1 MAEIFD
7 RKRLAPLKDTVAI
20 VGVGETDYGA
30 DYRGAGG
37 KAMAKGEARYDSYT
51 LASRALKRALDD
63 AGLKK
68 DDIDGLCTGP
78 TMSGERAS
86 ELWGLNPRWSGS
98 GDAAQGIIEAAMA
111 IHCGLCTTVALVYGN
126 AQRSM
131 DTAYGGARV
140 TGGGI
145 TSYFYYAP
153 WGLTSQGALYALFF
167 QRHKLL
173 YGTTE
178 EQLGAIAVAFRKH
191 ACLNPNAVMY
201 GKPIAIDDYM
211 NAKYVAEPLRLYDY
225 CLINDGG
232 VAIIVRRAD
241 MAQDLKQKP
250 VMVSGFGW
258 SEENVD
264 ATQLRPRLKDFYH
277 TAHHGVAQQMYAMAG
292 VTPKDVDVFAT
303 YDSFSV
309 HLLASLEGF
318 GFCKEGE
325 GGAFVQN
332 GRIEIGGELP
342 CNTSGGMLSESYMQS
357 WNHQPELVRQVRG
370 GLGARQVQGAE
381 VAQYVHDV
389 AGKCKSIIYTKGA

>member
-1 MAEIFD
+1 MASSFD
-7 RKRLAPLKDTVAI
+7 RERLGSLKDRVAI
-20 VGVGETDYGA
+20 VGVGETDYAA

-37 KAMAKGEARYDSYT
+37 KAMGKGEARVDHYT

-63 AGLKK
+63 SGLKK

-78 TMSGERAS
+78 TLSGERAS

-98 GDAAQGIIEAAMA
+98 GDAAQCIIEAAMA
-111 IHCGLCTTVALVYGN
+111 INCGLCTTVALVYGN

-145 TSYFYYAP
+145 TSYFYFAP

-191 ACLNPNAVMY
+191 ACMNPNAAMQ
-201 GKPIAIDDYM
+201 KPLTIEDYM
-211 NAKYVAEPLRLYDY
+211 KAPYVAEPLRLFDY

-241 MAQDLKQKP
+241 MARDLRHRP

-264 ATQLRPRLKDFYH
+264 ATQLRPRLKTFYH
-277 TAHHGVAQQMYAMAG
+277 TAPGHPAG
-292 VTPKDVDVFAT
+292 AVYRIA
-303 YDSFSV
+303 
-309 HLLASLEGF
+309 
-318 GFCKEGE
+318 
-325 GGAFVQN
+325 
-332 GRIEIGGELP
+332 GRIQE
-342 CNTSGGMLSESYMQS
+342 
-357 WNHQPELVRQVRG
+357 
-370 GLGARQVQGAE
+370 
-381 VAQYVHDV
+381 
-389 AGKCKSIIYTKGA
+389 

>member
-1 MAEIFD
+1 MAISFD
-7 RKRLAPLKDTVAI
+7 KARLGPLKDSVAI

-37 KAMAKGEARYDSYT
+37 RAVGKGEARYDSYT

-78 TMSGERAS
+78 TLSGERAS
-86 ELWGLNPRWSGS
+86 ELWGMNPRWSGS
-98 GDAAQGIIEAAMA
+98 GDAAQCIIEATMA
-111 IHCGLCTTVALVYGN
+111 INCGLCTTVALVYGN

-173 YGTTE
+173 YGTTD

-191 ACLNPNAVMY
+191 ACLNPNAVMQ
-201 GKPIAIDDYM
+201 KPLTIEDYM
-211 NAKYVAEPLRLYDY
+211 KAPYVAEPLRLFDY

-241 MAQDLKQKP
+241 MAKGLKHPP
-250 VMVSGFGW
+250 VMVSGIGW

-277 TAHHGVAQQMYAMAG
+277 TAHRDVAAQVYPMAG
-292 VTPKDVDVFAT
+292 VTPRTSTCSPPTTASACICSPPWRASASARRARAVRSFRTGASRSAANCPAT
-303 YDSFSV
+303 PAAACCRRATCRAGTTSPNSC
-309 HLLASLEGF
+309 AS
-318 GFCKEGE
+318 C
-325 GGAFVQN
+325 GAA
-332 GRIEIGGELP
+332 
-342 CNTSGGMLSESYMQS
+342 SG
-357 WNHQPELVRQVRG
+357 H
-370 GLGARQVQGAE
+370 AR
-381 VAQYVHDV
+381 
-389 AGKCKSIIYTKGA
+389 

>member
-1 MAEIFD
+1 MAESFD
-7 RKRLAPLKDTVAI
+7 RKRLAPLKDTVAV
-20 VGVGETDYGA
+20 VGVGETDYA
-30 DYRGAGG
+30 SDYRGAGG
-37 KAMAKGEARYDSYT
+37 KAVGKGEARVDHYT

-63 AGLKK
+63 SGLKK
-68 DDIDGLCTGP
+68 DDIDGLCTGH
-78 TMSGERAS
+78 TLSSERAS
-86 ELWGLNPRWSGS
+86 ELWGLNPRWSGG
-98 GDAAQGIIEAAMA
+98 GDAAQCIIEATMA
-111 IHCGLCTTVALVYGN
+111 INCGLCTTVALVYGN

-131 DTAYGGARV
+131 DTAYGGSRV

-145 TSYFYYAP
+145 TSYFYFAP

-191 ACLNPNAVMY
+191 ACMNPNAVMQ
-201 GKPIAIDDYM
+201 KPLTIEDYM
-211 NAKYVAEPLRLYDY
+211 KAPYVAEPLRLFDY

-232 VAIIVRRAD
+232 VAIILRRAD
-241 MAQDLKQKP
+241 MAKELRHAP
-250 VMVSGFGW
+250 VMVSSFGW

-277 TAHHGVAQQMYAMAG
+277 TAHRDVAAQVYPMAG
-292 VTPKDVDVFAT
+292 VRPKDVDVFAT

-325 GGAFVQN
+325 GGPFVQN

-357 WNHQPELVRQVRG
+357 WNHQPELVRQLRG
-370 GLGARQVQGAE
+370 GLGARQVEGAA

-389 AGKCKSIIYTKGA
+389 AGKCKSIIYTKGS

>member
-1 MAEIFD
+1 
-7 RKRLAPLKDTVAI
+7 
-20 VGVGETDYGA
+20 
-30 DYRGAGG
+30 
-37 KAMAKGEARYDSYT
+37 
-51 LASRALKRALDD
+51 
-63 AGLKK
+63 
-68 DDIDGLCTGP
+68 
-78 TMSGERAS
+78 
-86 ELWGLNPRWSGS
+86 
-98 GDAAQGIIEAAMA
+98 MA

-131 DTAYGGARV
+131 DTAYGGSRV

-201 GKPIAIDDYM
+201 GKPITIDDYM
-211 NAKYVAEPLRLYDY
+211 HARYVAEPLRLYDY

-241 MAQDLKQKP
+241 MAKDLQHQP
-250 VMVSGFGW
+250 VLVSGFGW
-258 SEENVD
+258 SEANVD

-277 TAHHGVAQQMYAMAG
+277 TAHHGVAQQIYPMAG

-357 WNHQPELVRQVRG
+357 WNHQPELVRQLRG
-370 GLGARQVQGAE
+370 GLGARQVHGAE

-389 AGKCKSIIYTKGA
+389 AGKCKSLIYTKGA

>member
-1 MAEIFD
+1 
-7 RKRLAPLKDTVAI
+7 
-20 VGVGETDYGA
+20 
-30 DYRGAGG
+30 
-37 KAMAKGEARYDSYT
+37 MAKGEARYDSYT

-78 TMSGERAS
+78 TLSGERAS

-98 GDAAQGIIEAAMA
+98 GDAAQCIIEAAMA

-191 ACLNPNAVMY
+191 ACLNANAVMY
-201 GKPIAIDDYM
+201 GKPITIDDYM

-232 VAIIVRRAD
+232 VALIVRRAD
-241 MAQDLKQKP
+241 MAQDLKHKP

-258 SEENVD
+258 SEDNVD

-277 TAHHGVAQQMYAMAG
+277 TAHHGVAQQIYPMAG
-292 VTPKDVDVFAT
+292 VTPKDVDVLPPTTASVCICSPRSKVSAFAKRARAAPSCRT
-303 YDSFSV
+303 A
-309 HLLASLEGF
+309 ASKSAASCRATPAAACSPRAI
-318 GFCKEGE
+318 CKAGTTSPNWCASCA
-325 GGAFVQN
+325 GA
-332 GRIEIGGELP
+332 
-342 CNTSGGMLSESYMQS
+342 
-357 WNHQPELVRQVRG
+357 
-370 GLGARQVQGAE
+370 
-381 VAQYVHDV
+381 
-389 AGKCKSIIYTKGA
+389 

>member
-1 MAEIFD
+1 MAELFD

-68 DDIDGLCTGP
+68 DDIDGLCVGGTL
-78 TMSGERAS
+78 SGERAS
-86 ELWGLNPRWSGS
+86 EQWGLNPRWSGG
-98 GDAAQGIIEAAMA
+98 GDAAQCIIEATLA
-111 IHCGLCTTVALVYGN
+111 INAGLCTTVALVYGN

-140 TGGGI
+140 TGGAI

-153 WGLTSQGALYALFF
+153 WGMTSQGALYALFF

-173 YGTTE
+173 YGTTD
-178 EQLGAIAVAFRKH
+178 EQLGAVAVAFRKH
-191 ACLNPNAVMY
+191 ARLNPNAVMRD
-201 GKPIAIDDYM
+201 PITIEDYM
-211 NAKYVAEPLRLYDY
+211 AARYIAEPLRLFDY

-241 MAQDLKQKP
+241 LARDLKQRP
-250 VMVSGFGW
+250 IMVSGFGW

-264 ATQLRPRLKDFYH
+264 ATQLRPRLKTFYH
-277 TAHHGVAQQMYAMAG
+277 GAH
-292 VTPKDVDVFAT
+292 
-303 YDSFSV
+303 
-309 HLLASLEGF
+309 
-318 GFCKEGE
+318 
-325 GGAFVQN
+325 
-332 GRIEIGGELP
+332 
-342 CNTSGGMLSESYMQS
+342 
-357 WNHQPELVRQVRG
+357 
-370 GLGARQVQGAE
+370 
-381 VAQYVHDV
+381 HDV
-389 AGKCKSIIYTKGA
+389 AAQVYPMAGGAPEDVEGIASF